1 MKRWSVAAA
10 ALLALGLAATPV
22 VRGAI
27 AQSEGG
33 WVTLFD
39 GKNLDNFTQVG
50 DANWKLANGEV
61 SADNGSGFLV
71 TKQSYGDVQIR
82 VEFWANDDTN
92 SGIFIRMSD
101 KEKITSEN
109 SYEVNIFDKRPDP
122 TYGTGAIV
130 GLAKVVPMPKAGTG
144 GGGKW
149 STYEITAKGNKFTVV
164 LNGQKTVDNA
174 EDGKF
179 ANGPFALQRYPGISK
194 DAGVGPV
201 KFRKVEVKPL

>member
-1 MKRWSVAAA
+1 MKRWILAAV
-10 ALLALGLAATPV
+10 ALLALGLAATPIIN
-22 VRGAI
+22 GAA
-27 AQSEGG
+27 AQSADG

-82 VEFWANDDTN
+82 VEFWADDNTN
-92 SGIFIRMSD
+92 SGIFTRLSD
-101 KEKITSEN
+101 PAKITAEN
-109 SYEVNIFDKRPDP
+109 SYEINIFDKRPDP
-122 TYGTGAIV
+122 SYGTGAIV
-130 GLAKVVPMPKAGTG
+130 NFAKVSPMPKAGTG

-149 STYEITAKGNKFTVV
+149 STYDVTLKGNKITVV
-164 LNGQKTVDNA
+164 LNGQKTVEL
-174 EDGKF
+174 EDSKF
-179 ANGPFALQRYPGISK
+179 AKGPFALQRYPGVIK